1 MSQAIADQEVIKA
14 TATDARTSRCTN
26 ATLIE
31 RCMDE
36 DSSSYLILMHAPS
49 HDSLFPFSFSFATV
63 SQLGTL
69 QCLAGMTQQKRATPF
84 VLIRLLNPGQT
95 HGARDLP
102 PKAES
107 SSTANVN
114 NQPEPDIN
122 TFPNHGFCRPGFNL
136 TSMKNSR

>member
-26 ATLIE
+26 VG

-36 DSSSYLILMHAPS
+36 DSSSHLILMHAPS
-49 HDSLFPFSFSFATV
+49 HDSLFRFSISFATV

-84 VLIRLLNPGQT
+84 VLIRLLNPGQP

-102 PKAES
+102 PKA
-107 SSTANVN
+107 A
-114 NQPEPDIN
+114 
-122 TFPNHGFCRPGFNL
+122 L
-136 TSMKNSR
+136 TKIIERE